1 MVSGL
6 LNAVSFSQLPSSEQ
20 ELLDAVTEAAAQIDF
35 RRADRLCQRI
45 RRRNPDSR
53 MALNQVVTAAENAGQ
68 KDMALGYLESI
79 PDVNATDLAER
90 YFPRG
95 EFSETL

>member
-1 MVSGL
+1 
-6 LNAVSFSQLPSSEQ
+6 
-20 ELLDAVTEAAAQIDF
+20 
-35 RRADRLCQRI
+35 
-45 RRRNPDSR
+45 
-53 MALNQVVTAAENAGQ
+53 
-68 KDMALGYLESI
+68 MALGYLESI